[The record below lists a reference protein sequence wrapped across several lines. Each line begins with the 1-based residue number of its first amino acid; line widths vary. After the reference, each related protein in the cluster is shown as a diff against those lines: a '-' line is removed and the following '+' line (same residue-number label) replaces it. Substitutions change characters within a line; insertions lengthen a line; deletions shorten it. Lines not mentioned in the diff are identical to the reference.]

1 MSANYVELCRR
12 QEKLLKDG
20 RLVLRQDQ
28 FDGLEESTKREIMK
42 QLMMIVVR
50 SSEGLKLYSLGA
62 QGNNWTILEHKPNED
77 YSGWEVGEIIERWM

>member
-1 MSANYVELCRR
+1 
-12 QEKLLKDG
+12 
-20 RLVLRQDQ
+20 
-28 FDGLEESTKREIMK
+28 MK